1 MDIGLRV
8 LLGILLLRTFPHKFL
23 FEHLLLSL
31 LASRSGIS
39 GLRGDSVFN
48 ILRNCQI
55 IFQNGV
61 HHFTFSS
68 AMWEGS
74 SFSTEHLLLFFNTL
88 LAAVRGMWDLSSS
101 TRDQACDPCVGNAEF

>member
-31 LASRSGIS
+31 LVSRSGIS

-61 HHFTFSS
+61 HHFTFPS

-74 SFSTEHLLLFFNTL
+74 FLHRTL
-88 LAAVRGMWDLSSS
+88 VII
-101 TRDQACDPCVGNAEF
+101 F